1 MSKGSGFV
9 QQYTPMIQQYLE
21 IKAQHSDAILFFR
34 LGDFYEMFFEDAEVA
49 SRLLAI
55 TLTSRDGG
63 QGQKVAMCG
72 VPFHAAEAYLARL
85 LRAGQKVA
93 ICEQVEDSSSA
104 KGLVRR
110 EVVRIV
116 TPATYSDAPADTNNY
131 VSCWQEQ
138 DGESVLATIDYTT
151 GSVSVTSFDGETSY
165 GLVVDEVHRLSPREV
180 ILPQLAIPDVLEE
193 SVTRLSA
200 LRRTT
205 RGLTVEESSSM
216 INAIWGDVELTPLA
230 SITLGEIIAYLKD
243 LRLGDFSH
251 LTRPLVSLGGRGALL
266 DMTTRRNLEVT
277 RALGSGEREGSLLWV
292 LDFTATAMGARLI
305 KQWLEQPL
313 ISTDQVNARLQAVDA
328 LWRDNLWRNQVREA
342 LRRVYDLPRLL
353 AKVVAGTAHP
363 RDLVTLQ
370 KSLAGVTEL
379 NSLLSGFVDGLLGEI
394 MAELMPH
401 SDLQQLL
408 TNALLE
414 NPPVNHRD
422 GGVIKEG
429 FHAEVD
435 ALRSVC
441 RDTKSLLASFEAEER
456 QATGIKSLKI
466 GFNRVFGYYIE
477 VTHTNLSLVPPRY
490 HRKQTLANA
499 ERFVTAE
506 LKELE
511 NTIMTAEE
519 RLLALEEEL
528 FVSLRQRVA
537 ADARSIM
544 SVARRVGELDVLQAF
559 AEAASRYRFVKPEV
573 NASKTIAITG
583 GRHPVVERTVG
594 SHHFVPN
601 DTHLGPGELAVITG
615 PNMAGKS
622 TYMRQVALIVLMAQV
637 GSFVPA
643 EKATIGYVDRIFTR
657 VGAADDLYGGQSTF
671 MVEMLETSLALAEAT
686 ERSLLLFDEVGRG
699 TSTYDGMALAQAI
712 MEFVHDQVSARTL
725 FSTHYHELTRLSD
738 HLARC
743 QNYVVAILESGKEVI
758 FLHRVQPGK
767 ASKSYGVHVARMAG
781 LPRSVISRAI
791 ALLKEHE
798 SKKSQPFQQTN
809 FLQAV
814 AEAPLYMEPD
824 PRTALALAIYE
835 ELTQLTPEALTPLQ
849 ALRLLFEL
857 KQKTEKVGET
867 RDD

>member
-1 MSKGSGFV
+1 M

-55 TLTSRDGG
+55 TLTARDGG

-138 DGESVLATIDYTT
+138 DGASVLATIDYTT
-151 GSVSVTSFDGETSY
+151 GSVLVTSFDGETNH
-165 GLVVDEVHRLSPREV
+165 GLVVDELHRLSPREV
-180 ILPQLAIPDVLEE
+180 ILPQLAPPDVLAEA
-193 SVTRLSA
+193 VARLSA
-200 LRRTT
+200 LRRAT
-205 RGLTVEESSSM
+205 RGLTVEESSSL
-216 INAIWGDVELTPLA
+216 INAIWGDIELTPLA
-230 SITLGEIIAYLKD
+230 SITLGEIIAYLKG
-243 LRLGDFSH
+243 LRVGDFSH

-292 LDFTATAMGARLI
+292 LDFTETAMGARLI

-313 ISTDQVNARLQAVDA
+313 VSTDQVNARLQAVDA

-363 RDLVTLQ
+363 RDLITLQ

-379 NSLLSGFVDGLLGEI
+379 GSLLSGFADGLLGEI
-394 MAELMPH
+394 VALLMPH

-408 TNALLE
+408 ATALLE

-435 ALRSVC
+435 ALRSTC

-519 RLLALEEEL
+519 RLLTLEEEL

-537 ADARSIM
+537 AEARSIM

-594 SHHFVPN
+594 NHHFVPN

-712 MEFVHDQVSARTL
+712 MEFVHDQVRARTL